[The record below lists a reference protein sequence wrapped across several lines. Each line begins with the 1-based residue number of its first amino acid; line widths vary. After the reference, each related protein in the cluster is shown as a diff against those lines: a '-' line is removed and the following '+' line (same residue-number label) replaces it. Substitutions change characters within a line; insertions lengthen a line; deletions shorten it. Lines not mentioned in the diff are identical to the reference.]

1 MPATESQAI
10 DLLSDLVRIDSVTPW
25 LIPDG
30 VGEDAVQRFMAGWL
44 ADLPGVEVT
53 FEEVAPGRPNLFAT
67 WRGTGGGP
75 TLLLNSHA
83 DTVGYANWRDRA
95 LVPERRGDRLIGL
108 GVADDKS
115 SCAIGMLALRSLV
128 ERGVRLR
135 GDLVVA
141 TTVDEEG
148 ASIGT
153 IHLLERHRPDAILVL
168 EPDSLDRVIV
178 EHQGFGWIDI
188 VVHGRAAHG
197 SDPDQG
203 IDAIVHMAEVI
214 RGLTALDA
222 TGFGRGEDGGSM
234 SGRTVFHTGT
244 IRGGTD
250 YATYPSSCVLGIE
263 IGTQPGEHLSDR
275 VREIEAVFADVTAR
289 HPEFSGEVVVKIDR
303 DPFMPTGYEPL
314 FDAIVASAEPVLGHA
329 PAAAGLNAWGDSGL
343 CGNAGIP
350 TLCYG
355 VLGGNYHAP
364 DEWVSI
370 PELVAA
376 VSIVEATIERFCGV
390 AGA

>member
-1 MPATESQAI
+1 VPASDAQIET
-10 DLLSDLVRIDSVTPW
+10 LLSDLVRIESVTPW

-30 VGEDAVQRFMAGWL
+30 AGEQRVQEYIAAWL
-44 ADLPGVEVT
+44 ADLPGVEVWL
-53 FEEVAPGRPNLFAT
+53 EEVAPGRPNLFA
-67 WRGTGGGP
+67 RYPGVGGGP
-75 TLLLNSHA
+75 SLLLNSHA
-83 DTVGYANWRDRA
+83 DTVGYGNWRDRA
-95 LVPERRGDRLIGL
+95 LTPVRDGDRLIGL

-128 ERGVRLR
+128 ERGIRLK
-135 GDLVVA
+135 GDLIMA

-153 IHLLERHRPDAILVL
+153 FHLLERHRPDAILVL
-168 EPDSLDRVIV
+168 EPERLDDLVV

-197 SDPDQG
+197 SDPDKG
-203 IDAIVHMAEVI
+203 IDAIAHMAEVI
-214 RGLTALDA
+214 TRLKQLDA
-222 TGFGRGEDGGSM
+222 TGFGRGDDGGSM

-275 VREIEAVFADVTAR
+275 VREIEAIFAEVRAID
-289 HPEFSGEVVVKIDR
+289 PDFSGEVNVKIDR
-303 DPFMPTGYEPL
+303 EPFMPRGYEAL
-314 FDAIVASAEPVLGHA
+314 FDAIVASAEPVLGRRPH
-329 PAAAGLNAWGDSGL
+329 PAGLNAWGDSGL
-343 CGNAGIP
+343 CSAAGIP

-355 VLGGNYHAP
+355 VDGGNFHAP
-364 DEWVSI
+364 DEWVSM
-370 PELVAA
+370 PEMVAA
-376 VSIVEATIERFCGV
+376 VEIVEGAIERFCGV
-390 AGA
+390 AEV

>member
-1 MPATESQAI
+1 MPATDAQIEQ
-10 DLLSDLVRIDSVTPW
+10 LLSDLVRIESVTPW

-30 VGEDAVQRFMAGWL
+30 VGEAALQRFIADWM
-44 ADLPGVEVT
+44 ADLPGVEVW
-53 FEEVAPGRPNLFAT
+53 FEEVAPGRPNLFARLT
-67 WRGTGGGP
+67 GAGGGP
-75 TLLLNSHA
+75 SLLLNSHA
-83 DTVGYANWRDRA
+83 DTVGYGNWRDRA
-95 LVPERRGDRLIGL
+95 LTPIRDGDRLIGL

-128 ERGVRLR
+128 ERGVRLK
-135 GDLVVA
+135 GDLIVA

-153 IHLLERHRPDAILVL
+153 FHMLERHRPDAILVL
-168 EPDSLDRVIV
+168 EPERLDDVVV

-214 RGLTALDA
+214 RRLKVLDN
-222 TGFGRGEDGGSM
+222 TGFGRGADGGSM

-275 VREIEAVFADVTAR
+275 VREIQAIFDEVRSIYPGFR
-289 HPEFSGEVVVKIDR
+289 GEVNVQIDR
-303 DPFMPTGYEPL
+303 EPFMPQGYEAL
-314 FDAIVASAEPVLGHA
+314 FDAIVESAEPVLGRRPRA
-329 PAAAGLNAWGDSGL
+329 TGLNAWGDSGL
-343 CGNAGIP
+343 CSAAGIP

-355 VLGGNYHAP
+355 VDGGNFHAP
-364 DEWVSI
+364 DEWVSM
-370 PELVAA
+370 PEMVAA
-376 VSIVEATIERFCGV
+376 VEIVERAIERFCSV
-390 AGA
+390 T